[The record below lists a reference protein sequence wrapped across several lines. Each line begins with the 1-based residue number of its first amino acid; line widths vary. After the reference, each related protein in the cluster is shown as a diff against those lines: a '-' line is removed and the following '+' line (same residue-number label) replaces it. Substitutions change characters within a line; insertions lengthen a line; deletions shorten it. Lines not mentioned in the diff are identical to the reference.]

1 MLPSGTTP
9 TGRNISST
17 DSIAIQLM
25 GYFVRAE
32 GLQLGK
38 SPFGPAPLPE

>member
-1 MLPSGTTP
+1 VGGTDV
-9 TGRNISST
+9 IE
-17 DSIAIQLM
+17 IQPM